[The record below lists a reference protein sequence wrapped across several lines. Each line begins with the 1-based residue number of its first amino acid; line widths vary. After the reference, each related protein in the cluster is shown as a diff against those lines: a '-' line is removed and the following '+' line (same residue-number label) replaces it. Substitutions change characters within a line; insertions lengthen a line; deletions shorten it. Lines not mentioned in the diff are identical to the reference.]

1 MNVDE
6 LINKQYPSDIKE
18 LSNFDTLG
26 FIDIP
31 MYSIKYIQAIDYL
44 MIEKNKLLYKLG
56 EEEKRLRSYYKYDY
70 IDDVLKSTEIKD
82 RIKDDTNDLRN
93 EIVDVDRKLLIVNE
107 ILKEIRQLVWI
118 AKQQSEFIKL
128 REV

>member
-93 EIVDVDRKLLIVNE
+93 EIADVDRKLLIVNE